1 MLANFVVKP
10 IDGIAMSIADRIA
23 QIRHELPKGVNLLA
37 VSKYHPVAAIRA
49 AYDAGQR
56 CFGENRV
63 QELLSKVPQ
72 LPADIEWHLIGHLQT
87 NKVRSVLPYVSLI
100 ESVDS
105 IRLLNTIEKESAQ
118 LGRVTNV
125 LLQVHIAQEDTKFGF
140 VPSELRLELESL
152 DVSAYS
158 HVRFCGLM
166 GMATH
171 TTNTVQ
177 IRNEFSLLRELFNEL
192 AANKLTITQHFTT
205 LSMGMSTDYL
215 LAIEAGSTQIRL
227 GSTIFGE
234 RI

>member
-1 MLANFVVKP
+1 MLANFVAKP
-10 IDGIAMSIADRIA
+10 IDGIAMSITDRIA

-37 VSKYHPVAAIRA
+37 VSKYHPVAAIRE

-118 LGRVTNV
+118 LGRITNV

-140 VPSELRLELESL
+140 VASELRSELESL

-177 IRNEFSLLRELFNEL
+177 IRHEFGLLRELFNEL
-192 AANKLTITQHFTT
+192 AASKLTITQHFTT
-205 LSMGMSTDYL
+205 LSMGMSEDYL

-234 RI
+234 RG